1 MTTSL
6 SRWRLGVVFVFGL
19 LHGMGFAS
27 ALAELGLSSAH
38 FASTLIGFNVGVEL
52 GQLAVVL
59 AATLIVRWLPLSP
72 EGYRRLLVRPAS
84 ALIASAGVVW
94 AVQRVF
100 F

>member
-1 MTTSL
+1 
-6 SRWRLGVVFVFGL
+6 
-19 LHGMGFAS
+19 MGFAS

-52 GQLAVVL
+52 GQVAVVL

-72 EGYRRLLVRPAS
+72 ESYRRLLVRPAS

-94 AVQRVF
+94 AVERVF